1 MVDLKTVIYII
12 VGLVTIGGAIVS
24 FFTMQTRQNMKIEH
38 LEMEL
43 EKLKDRQSLSTGHQ
57 IETEKTLCIIGEKL
71 DRIIKDIDEIKERR
85 AEARPRNNISQG
97 G

>member
-12 VGLVTIGGAIVS
+12 LGLVSVGGAIVS

-38 LEMEL
+38 LEKEL
-43 EKLKDRQSLSTGHQ
+43 EKIKDKQSLSTGHQ

-85 AEARPRNNISQG
+85 SEERPRHNVSQG